1 MLVAEAVGRTLAR
14 EGVEVVFGVMGS
26 GNLAFTNHLRDAG
39 ASFHAARHEGGA
51 ICMADGYARVSGTVT
66 ACSVHQ
72 GPGLTNAITGLTEA
86 AKSRTPLVLVA
97 ADTPA
102 AAIRSNFRI
111 EQDALVRAVGAVAER
126 VHGPATAAADTARAV
141 RRARV
146 ERRAVV
152 LMVPLDVQ
160 AAEVPAA
167 DAEQLTAA
175 GAAPRSAAGA
185 ARAAATDT
193 PRSATGTHGGGP
205 LPPHPAPAAL
215 DALADLL
222 TAAERPVLIGGRGAV
237 LSGAGPALRALAER
251 TGALLATS
259 AVANGL
265 FRGDPFDLGISGGFA
280 TPLAAR
286 LLAESDAVVSFGAA
300 LNPWTTRHG
309 TLVADGARVGQVDL
323 DADALGAHLPIA
335 AGAIGDAAAT
345 AAALLDAIPERRAD
359 AAAAA
364 GPRAS
369 RGRRTAALAAELARS
384 RWRDVPFTPAAA
396 GLDPRALTIALDD
409 LLPEERTV
417 VVDSGHFM
425 GWPSMY
431 LRVPDAHGF
440 VFPQAFQCVGL
451 GLGNAIGAALARPD
465 RLTVAALG
473 DGGALMALP
482 ELETLGRL
490 ALPVLVVI
498 YDDAAYGAEVHH
510 FRPQGTA
517 VDLAQFPPTDFA
529 ALAEGAGC
537 RGMTV
542 RALDELDPLR
552 DWLRAP
558 DRPLVLDAELDPDL
572 CADWLQDAFRH

>member
-26 GNLAFTNHLRDAG
+26 GNLPLTNHLRDAG
-39 ASFHAARHEGGA
+39 AAFHAARHEGGA
-51 ICMADGYARVSGTVT
+51 ICMADGYARVSGTVA

-111 EQDALVRAVGAVAER
+111 DQDALVRSVGAVAER
-126 VHGPATAAADTARAV
+126 VHGPATAVADVARAV
-141 RRARV
+141 RRART

-160 AAEVPAA
+160 AAEVPGG
-167 DAEQLTAA
+167 A
-175 GAAPRSAAGA
+175 GVAAAPSLAPPRPAEAAVA
-185 ARAAATDT
+185 EV
-193 PRSATGTHGGGP
+193 
-205 LPPHPAPAAL
+205 AAL
-215 DALADLL
+215 LAG
-222 TAAERPVLIGGRGAV
+222 AERPVLVAGRGAV
-237 LSGAGPALRALAER
+237 LAGAGPALRALGER

-265 FRGDPFDLGISGGFA
+265 FRGDPFDLGIAGGFS
-280 TPLAAR
+280 TPVAAR
-286 LLAESDAVVSFGAA
+286 LLAESDVIVAFGAA
-300 LNPWTTRHG
+300 LNQWTTRHG
-309 TLVADGARVGQVDL
+309 ALVGPGARVAQVDL
-323 DADALGAHLPIA
+323 DADALGAHVPIR
-335 AGAIGDAAAT
+335 AGVVGDAAAT
-345 AAALLDAIPERRAD
+345 AAALLAAVPER
-359 AAAAA
+359 
-364 GPRAS
+364 P
-369 RGRRTAALAAELARS
+369 GRRGPELAAELARR
-384 RWRDVPFTPAAA
+384 RWRDEPFDASRA
-396 GLDPRALTIALDD
+396 GLDPRALSIALDD

-431 LRVPDAHGF
+431 LRVPDAAGF

-490 ALPVLVVI
+490 GLPLVVVI

-529 ALAEGAGC
+529 ALAEAAGC
-537 RGMTV
+537 RGLTARSV
-542 RALDELDPLR
+542 ADLDGVR
-552 DWLRAP
+552 DWLRSP
-558 DRPLVLDAELDPDL
+558 DRPLVLDAKVDPDI
-572 CADWLQDAFRH
+572 CAEWLEEAFRGT